1 MSYFCLPVAEQFPC
15 QRILFEII
23 VITFH
28 NPDASMRNPHNLSFS
43 WFSSPSSRVFQTFC
57 LFLCFL
63 YHSLKLF
70 SWAWESPSVTSLRF
84 LLQEADGF
92 AFASADNPWSA
103 HYTVET
109 RGAVGLEDLKKK
121 KTEFALPADS
131 SRLSEG
137 LSGQIRRPDV
147 CGCER
152 EQGRND
158 GVSVSLRRG
167 AARFCNC
174 CISSCRPC
182 WTRHARAVIFM
193 SRIISHEGNHGISA
207 SFWDVPVCNQ
217 IDWWVYLGFQSAVC
231 TRRLIPDWV
240 RG

>member
-28 NPDASMRNPHNLSFS
+28 NPDASMRNPHNLPFS

-121 KTEFALPADS
+121 KKTEFALPADS
-131 SRLSEG
+131 SRLSDG

-158 GVSVSLRRG
+158 RVSVSLRRG
-167 AARFCNC
+167 AVLQLLHIFLPTVLNETCACCYFHVENNLAWRQSRDFCL
-174 CISSCRPC
+174 
-182 WTRHARAVIFM
+182 V
-193 SRIISHEGNHGISA
+193 
-207 SFWDVPVCNQ
+207 
-217 IDWWVYLGFQSAVC
+217 LGR
-231 TRRLIPDWV
+231 TDL
-240 RG
+240 